1 MSSSSRAEKCLC
13 YLSRILRCWWCRTET
28 LKRLKS
34 LDHQLIRIF
43 RLKIIQTIQLLVLH
57 NVKDIY
63 LEMQWYL
70 TDHRWS
76 ISAACWLCCKR
87 GGGWATSWCGSP
99 SPGRSC
105 PAARSPGPAPRPA
118 RRPGCPA
125 GRRKLPE
132 TQFGGNFPWF
142 NDDFMGIPQ
151 NQRSFESCARN
162 PVKIIVFI
170 CYILSGS
177 TSRVQGYRFH
187 YVLYSFEP
195 GIPSLHCQ
203 NLLSENSF
211 AKTSGR
217 QC

>member
-1 MSSSSRAEKCLC
+1 
-13 YLSRILRCWWCRTET
+13 
-28 LKRLKS
+28 
-34 LDHQLIRIF
+34 
-43 RLKIIQTIQLLVLH
+43 
-57 NVKDIY
+57 
-63 LEMQWYL
+63 
-70 TDHRWS
+70 
-76 ISAACWLCCKR
+76 
-87 GGGWATSWCGSP
+87 
-99 SPGRSC
+99 
-105 PAARSPGPAPRPA
+105 
-118 RRPGCPA
+118 
-125 GRRKLPE
+125 
-132 TQFGGNFPWF
+132 
-142 NDDFMGIPQ
+142 MGIPQ

-217 QC
+217 QCYNVKVLQRVVSLGDCPAGTAESACRPTAWSVWSGPMVNNVSGDAGDFSSFYLDNIERPNGY